1 MNKLFAKVI
10 AKRTIAFLLI
20 VVLIATSMPAV
31 AHAESP
37 TNKQFY
43 FYFTN
48 VNSDST
54 KEALINNLYL
64 YYADTGLTIPLIDNY
79 LILNEGPTYTG
90 CYFIHLV
97 FVPISRIVQIK
108 NSHGM
113 VVAEFS
119 GENGANV
126 YHPLTTIN
134 LSVDGTIIDTI
145 YGYTNDI
152 TAPYDGTEE
161 IL

>member
-20 VVLIATSMPAV
+20 VVLITTSMPAV

-37 TNKQFY
+37 TNKEFY

-64 YYADTGLTIPLIDNY
+64 YYADTGLTIP
-79 LILNEGPTYTG
+79 ILS
-90 CYFIHLV
+90 
-97 FVPISRIVQIK
+97 ISSR
-108 NSHGM
+108 
-113 VVAEFS
+113 ARLAFS
-119 GENGANV
+119 NLCSARSNFPSANRSS
-126 YHPLTTIN
+126 TSSN
-134 LSVDGTIIDTI
+134 K
-145 YGYTNDI
+145 
-152 TAPYDGTEE
+152 
-161 IL
+161 